1 MQKHRFTTTDTLFG
15 RIEENLSKYTN
26 VGVLDTGKFYQ
37 QVKLMSQRLGLDMYI
52 PDEDVLFLKD
62 HKAQLP
68 CNFYMFDSVWLCN
81 HNNYLQDGLQVNQ
94 QGITHQWYE
103 EITKD
108 CVQQDLSCGTIST
121 CSDKVLNR
129 ITTREYVVGPKPISL
144 NSGGLRFRNPLLLT
158 INDKKTRDLC
168 AEKCANLFPSSK
180 FEVWTRNNELH
191 SELKDPTIYIRYW
204 GYPIDEKT
212 GLPLIVD
219 DEIIINAI
227 EWHLMHYF
235 FELLYLNYPEQS
247 LLQRL
252 QYLDVKKKE
261 AFEEADAYVRL
272 PSFKTM
278 VDIARRARHSWRPYQ
293 LPLTHF

>member
-1 MQKHRFTTTDTLFG
+1 MTD
-15 RIEENLSKYTN
+15 
-26 VGVLDTGKFYQ
+26 D
-37 QVKLMSQRLGLDMYI
+37 
-52 PDEDVLFLKD
+52 
-62 HKAQLP
+62 
-68 CNFYMFDSVWLCN
+68 
-81 HNNYLQDGLQVNQ
+81 
-94 QGITHQWYE
+94 
-103 EITKD
+103 
-108 CVQQDLSCGTIST
+108 
-121 CSDKVLNR
+121 
-129 ITTREYVVGPKPISL
+129 
-144 NSGGLRFRNPLLLT
+144 
-158 INDKKTRDLC
+158 
-168 AEKCANLFPSSK
+168 
-180 FEVWTRNNELH
+180 
-191 SELKDPTIYIRYW
+191 IRAK
-204 GYPIDEKT
+204 IEKT